1 MTSQQKMMVILK
13 AIAGMVGL
21 NVVFMGVWALM
32 DRFGLFNRTGA
43 IFWAIGL
50 TISMLLAFVALGWVG
65 WHVLGERVYRQ
76 ARAGGLP
83 AQARVIDIQMTRI
96 RRRRRHHR
104 LPEREYILRVA
115 VAPLA
120 AQEYEARVVQFLDPK
135 YAPRKN
141 AVIAVKVHPRRPD
154 IVVWAGETGE
164 G

>member
-1 MTSQQKMMVILK
+1 MTSREKMMVILK

-32 DRFGLFNRTGA
+32 DRVGLFNRTGA
-43 IFWAIGL
+43 IIWAISL
-50 TISMLLAFVALGWVG
+50 TISMLLAFVALGWVA

-83 AQARVIDIQMTRI
+83 AQARVLDIQMTRI

-104 LPEREYILRVA
+104 LPEREHILRVA

>member
-1 MTSQQKMMVILK
+1 MTSREKIMVILLS
-13 AIAGMVGL
+13 IAGLFGL
-21 NVVFMGVWALM
+21 NLVFMGVWALM

-43 IFWAIGL
+43 IIWGISL
-50 TISMLLAFVALGWVG
+50 TIGMLLAFVVLGWIG

-83 AQARVIDIQMTRI
+83 AQARVLEVQMTGV
-96 RRRRRHHR
+96 RRRRRHH
-104 LPEREYILRVA
+104 LMPEREHIMRVV
-115 VAPLA
+115 VAPPA

-135 YAPRKN
+135 YAPRIG
-141 AVIAVKVHPRRPD
+141 AAIAVKVHPRRPE